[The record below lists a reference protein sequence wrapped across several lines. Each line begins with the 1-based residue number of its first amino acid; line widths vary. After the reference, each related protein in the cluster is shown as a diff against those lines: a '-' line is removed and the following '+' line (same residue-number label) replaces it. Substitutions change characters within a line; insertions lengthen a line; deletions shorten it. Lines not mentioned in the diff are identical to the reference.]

1 MLHINKRTARTSKS
15 NEKRFES
22 FMYSEEVLHNLT
34 SPALKE
40 LHATNA
46 PPIDLHIKDLTEK
59 ERTFI
64 VFSKLIRNLPQLSK
78 EKSKLTAKDLL
89 IQSNFRRSVPKRY
102 QQVVDPMCL
111 NWGPHCG

>member
-1 MLHINKRTARTSKS
+1 MLHINKKSARPSIR

-22 FMYSEEVLHNLT
+22 FMYSEEVLNTLT
-34 SPALKE
+34 SPTLKE
-40 LHATNA
+40 LHSTNSPVSDIHA
-46 PPIDLHIKDLTEK
+46 KDLTEK

-64 VFSKLIRNLPQLSK
+64 VFSKLIRNIPQLSK
-78 EKSKLTAKDLL
+78 DKSKITAKDLL
-89 IQSNFRRSVPKRY
+89 IQANFRKSVPQRY